1 MVTVS
6 LTDFGENKVK
16 HVWIVEDSSE
26 LVAVYANKSL
36 AVLYLE
42 GVQDDLEDEGEETS
56 LEIEEDWATLEGPFG
71 PIVFATKFAVS
82 GAEVC

>member
-16 HVWIVEDSSE
+16 HVWIVEDNSE

-36 AVLYLE
+36 AVRHLE
-42 GVQDDLEDEGEETS
+42 EVQDELEDEETYM
-56 LEIEEDWATLEGPFG
+56 EIEEDWATLEGPFG

>member
-36 AVLYLE
+36 AVRHLE
-42 GVQDDLEDEGEETS
+42 EVQDELEDEETYM
-56 LEIEEDWATLEGPFG
+56 EIEEDYVTLRGPLGLIIWATM
-71 PIVFATKFAVS
+71 FAV
-82 GAEVC
+82 GRVEE

>member
-16 HVWIVEDSSE
+16 HVWI
-26 LVAVYANKSL
+26 A
-36 AVLYLE
+36 
-42 GVQDDLEDEGEETS
+42 
-56 LEIEEDWATLEGPFG
+56 EDWATLEGPFG